1 MSSTA
6 SRNRYGFTI
15 VELLIVIVVIA
26 ILAAISVVAYS
37 GIQQRARNAQRIQ
50 DVKTIAKAIELYYA
64 ENGILPNSQCS
75 LGAGCKINSGWNT
88 TADASWQNLESQL
101 VPKYISSLPKDPQA
115 STATSAGISGGQNYD
130 FLANTAS
137 PAFWCSTSPNGSL
150 MYLITY
156 RLEGVSQERQIV
168 GSCTGTQPTDY
179 SSSEYFVI
187 K

>member
-1 MSSTA
+1 MSDTSQ
-6 SRNRYGFTI
+6 SSKRGFTI

-26 ILAAISVVAYS
+26 ILAAISIVAYN
-37 GIQQRARNAQRIQ
+37 GVQQRARNAQRVQ
-50 DVKTIAKAIELYYA
+50 DIKTIAKAVELYFID
-64 ENGILPNSQCS
+64 NGSLPNSLCS
-75 LGAGCKINSGWNT
+75 LGVGCKINSGWNT

-130 FLANTAS
+130 FFTGLS
-137 PAFWCSTSPNGSL
+137 SSGFWCTTSPNNSPIF
-150 MYLITY
+150 LITY
-156 RLEGVSQERQIV
+156 RLEGVSPERQII
-168 GSCTGTQPTDY
+168 GNCTGTQPTDY